1 MIPRLELRRLAFAR
15 LKDARA
21 LYAAG
26 RYDAALYLCGYAVEL
41 ALKARICRTLR
52 WAGYPD
58 SRTEFANFGSFKIH
72 NLQTLL
78 ELSGEAQRI
87 RAMHAAHW
95 AALRAWNPAR
105 RYAPVGS
112 TTADGA
118 RSLIISARH
127 LVRAL

>member
-52 WAGYPD
+52 WAGYPE
-58 SRTEFANFGSFKIH
+58 SRTEFANYGSFRIH
-72 NLQTLL
+72 DLQVLL
-78 ELSGEAQRI
+78 ELSGVEQPI
-87 RAMHAAHW
+87 RAAHGAHW
-95 AALRAWNPAR
+95 GVVTKWHPALR
-105 RYAPVGS
+105 YAQVGTVS
-112 TTADGA
+112 PNEAK
-118 RSLIISARH
+118 SLITSARH
-127 LVRAL
+127 LVRVL

>member
-52 WAGYPD
+52 WEGYPE
-58 SRTEFANFGSFKIH
+58 SRTEFANYSSFKIH
-72 NLQTLL
+72 NLQVLL
-78 ELSGEAQRI
+78 ELSGRKQQIKLHHPEAWLKVRE
-87 RAMHAAHW
+87 W
-95 AALRAWNPAR
+95 DPGR
-105 RYAPVGS
+105 RYTPVG
-112 TTADGA
+112 TATADQA
-118 RSLIISARH
+118 RLLITSARH
-127 LVRAL
+127 IVGAL